1 MKRFIAILVTLFMT
15 MAVTATAAEKDPI
28 KVGALFNLVGGMSS
42 IDVPALHGAQLYA
55 KQINDA
61 GGILNGRKL
70 ELIIQDTK
78 TDQKASAI
86 GAKKILSEDV
96 VAGIGHDD
104 PAFVLPAAALFQAKG
119 IPYVTPGATLPT
131 MPAMV
136 GDCLFMVAFGDDD
149 QSFAIAEYTV
159 KKIES

>member
-1 MKRFIAILVTLFMT
+1 MKRFHCNLVTLFMT

-78 TDQKASAI
+78 TDQKSFRNWC
-86 GAKKILSEDV
+86 KKN
-96 VAGIGHDD
+96 
-104 PAFVLPAAALFQAKG
+104 
-119 IPYVTPGATLPT
+119 
-131 MPAMV
+131 
-136 GDCLFMVAFGDDD
+136 
-149 QSFAIAEYTV
+149 
-159 KKIES
+159 IERGCCCRYRT